1 MCGSKPNI
9 NSLNIRWVG
18 GYQTINA
25 QHHAQYPQKM
35 RILLGSTSP
44 SPFDGGKLGGG
55 RNFVSRGPHSIA
67 GATPPHPSPP
77 TQGRRVINVARI
89 SRHPR
94 IDLGSID
101 YRVKPGND
109 AGALMGQG

>member
-1 MCGSKPNI
+1 MYGSKPNI

-44 SPFDGGKLGGG
+44 SPFDGG
-55 RNFVSRGPHSIA
+55 S
-67 GATPPHPSPP
+67 
-77 TQGRRVINVARI
+77 
-89 SRHPR
+89 
-94 IDLGSID
+94 
-101 YRVKPGND
+101 
-109 AGALMGQG
+109 